1 MLDENEIS
9 ETYLSQE
16 FLDSYDITTAFVAKA
31 GFIPS
36 TINDNSKEAFFG
48 DDTDTFKDKVTEYI
62 NEIYALAD
70 KSPHVMDIEPSHEDY
85 VKLFEKGDV
94 GIAVWGFQS
103 TITIDFIK
111 FRMVMPKRTREQLGI
126 FNRSWSPE
134 EFNIAFNGAL
144 FLTYAP
150 IQSIPVF
157 TDLGQI
163 AREYLKGFLD
173 DSTIIDPFDGI
184 GPTPIHP
191 ELYFIKAKLKNHDT
205 ETDLELPK
213 IDYIND
219 DIVII
224 IPDEDELEVIMQ
236 PLLHDL
242 EFHLSSFY
250 SERLM
255 DKRLSDLIDELEELN
270 ESLGIKL
277 SEHFKLSLIKRLFS
291 NNPKE
296 IRRLLSSMHLALQE
310 ISSAQFHVKEKREEA
325 KKIIDNSTFL
335 KGASDYFLEHMKDD
349 TDFDRDSQLTS
360 MNFAAE
366 ETSNFVIT
374 QATLIAALIGAI
386 IGGAI
391 SSITQLLVGSGGT

>member
-1 MLDENEIS
+1 MIDENEIS
-9 ETYLSQE
+9 DSYLSQE
-16 FLDSYDITTAFVAKA
+16 FLDTYDVTGAFVAKA

-36 TINDNSKEAFFG
+36 TINENSKESLFG
-48 DDTDTFKDKVTEYI
+48 DDNAAFRDKVTEYI
-62 NEIYALAD
+62 NEIYALAN
-70 KSPHVMDIEPSHEDY
+70 KSPHVMDVEPSQEDY
-85 VKLFEKGDV
+85 IELYEEGDV
-94 GIAVWGFQS
+94 GILVWPFQS

-111 FRMVMPKRTREQLGI
+111 FRMVMPKRTREELGV
-126 FNRSWSPE
+126 FKRSWSPE
-134 EFNIAFNGAL
+134 EFNIAFNGSL

-173 DSTIIDPFDGI
+173 DSTIVDPFDGI

-191 ELYFIKAKLKNHDT
+191 EIYFIKAKLKNNDT
-205 ETDLELPK
+205 ETNYNLPK

-219 DIVII
+219 DIVLI
-224 IPDEDELEVIMQ
+224 IPDEDDLDVIIQ

-242 EFHLSSFY
+242 EYYIGGFY

-255 DKRLSDLIDELEELN
+255 DRRLSDLIDELEELN
-270 ESLGIKL
+270 ETLGVKL
-277 SEHFKLSLIKRLFS
+277 SEHFKLPLIKRLFS
-291 NNPKE
+291 KNPKE
-296 IRRLLSSMHLALQE
+296 IRELLSSMHLALQE
-310 ISSAQFHVKEKREEA
+310 ISSAQFHVKKKREEA
-325 KKIIDNSTFL
+325 IKGIEDSTFL
-335 KGASDYFLEHMKDD
+335 KGASDYFIEHMKDD
-349 TDFDRDSQLTS
+349 IDFDRDSQLTS

-386 IGGAI
+386 IGGSI
-391 SSITQLLVGSGGT
+391 SSIAQFLTGSDGT

>member
-1 MLDENEIS
+1 MIDENEIS

-16 FLDSYDITTAFVAKA
+16 FLDSYDVTSAFVAKA

-36 TINDNSKEAFFG
+36 TINENSTEAFFG
-48 DDTDTFKDKVTEYI
+48 DDNAAFSDKVTEYI

-70 KSPHVMDIEPSHEDY
+70 KSPHVMDVEPSLEDY
-85 VKLFEKGDV
+85 VKLYDEGDV
-94 GIAVWGFQS
+94 GISVWPFQS

-111 FRMVMPKRTREQLGI
+111 FRMVMPKRTREQLGV
-126 FNRSWSPE
+126 FKRSWSPE
-134 EFNIAFNGAL
+134 EFNIAFNGSL

-173 DSTIIDPFDGI
+173 DSTIIESFDGI

-191 ELYFIKAKLKNHDT
+191 EIYFIKAKIKNHDT
-205 ETDLELPK
+205 EVDYKLPK
-213 IDYIND
+213 IDYIDD

-224 IPDEDELEVIMQ
+224 IPDEDDLEVIIQ

-242 EFHLSSFY
+242 EYYIGDFY

-255 DKRLSDLIDELEELN
+255 DRKLSDLIDELEELN
-270 ESLGIKL
+270 ETLGIKL

-296 IRRLLSSMHLALQE
+296 IRELLASMHLALQE
-310 ISSAQFHVKEKREEA
+310 ISSAQFHVKKKREEA
-325 KKIIDNSTFL
+325 IKGIDDSTFL
-335 KGASDYFLEHMKDD
+335 KGASGYFSDHMKDD
-349 TDFDRDSQLTS
+349 TNFDRDSQLTS

-386 IGGAI
+386 IGGTI
-391 SSITQLLVGSGGT
+391 SSITQFLAGSGGT